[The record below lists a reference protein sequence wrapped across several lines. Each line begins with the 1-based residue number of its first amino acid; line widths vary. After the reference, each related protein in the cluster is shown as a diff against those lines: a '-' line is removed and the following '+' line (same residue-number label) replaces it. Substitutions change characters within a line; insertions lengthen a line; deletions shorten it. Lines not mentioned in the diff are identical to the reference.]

1 VIWGRRRRW
10 YRVRRMGKGGE
21 GSVWSSEMG
30 WLSGVGL
37 VISECV
43 MGGSVDS

>member
-1 VIWGRRRRW
+1 
-10 YRVRRMGKGGE
+10 MGKGDE
-21 GSVWSSEMG
+21 GAVWNFEME